1 MGSSALSF
9 GPFLFDPVTASLW
22 REGKSVATGPR
33 PAALLGLLLEA
44 DGRVVT
50 KADLIDRAWPGLAVE
65 EGNLT
70 VQIAALRKL
79 LGARPNGTDW
89 IVTVPRVGYRLPRQ
103 EDAGMATV
111 APQPPTVAVLP
122 FVNLGGDADQ
132 DYFADGV
139 VTEIITALSRF
150 RSFSVVSRR
159 SAFVYKGRSIDV
171 REVAA
176 ELGVRYVLEGSIRRD
191 GAQVRIN
198 VQLVDGVTAANLWA
212 DHFEDGISSMFAF
225 QDHITER
232 VASTVE
238 PTIEIAE
245 IQRSRRDRP
254 NSPAVYDL
262 YLRALA
268 AIIDESIENN
278 AVAYALLREALAI
291 EPENATIL
299 AHAAWAL
306 EHRIAMGWPRLG
318 EDDTAECV
326 SLARRGLQ
334 HCAGDPR
341 LMAHCGMA
349 LVQAGKDYE
358 GGMAVLEAAAAANPN
373 DLFVA
378 ACSGTAALH
387 CGDIDHALE
396 RLHRALRLGPRDP
409 DARFSLTAIAM
420 AEVIRGNYQAAIS
433 FASRSLAL
441 NAHFDPTYWMLIA
454 AHAHLGHMTEARQFL
469 QALEAIAPDVTLESI
484 LAGQAAKNPRRF
496 APVLEGLA
504 LAGMRAR
511 A

>member
-1 MGSSALSF
+1 MGSSTLSF
-9 GPFLFDPVTASLW
+9 GPFLYDPATGSLR
-22 REGKSVATGPR
+22 REGKPVATGQR

-44 DGRVVT
+44 EGRVVT
-50 KADLIDRAWPGLAVE
+50 KADLMERAWQGLAVE
-65 EGNLT
+65 ERNLT

-79 LGARPNGTDW
+79 LGARPNGMDW
-89 IVTVPRVGYRLPRQ
+89 IVTVPRVAYRLPRQ
-103 EDAGMATV
+103 DDAASAPAG
-111 APQPPTVAVLP
+111 PQPPTVAVLP

-139 VTEIITALSRF
+139 VTDIITALARF
-150 RSFSVVSRR
+150 RSFSVVSRN

-171 REVAA
+171 REAA
-176 ELGVRYVLEGSIRRD
+176 AQLGVRYVLEGSIRRE
-191 GAQVRIN
+191 GSQVRIN

-212 DHFEDGISSMFAF
+212 DHFEDGIGGMFAF

-278 AVAYALLREALAI
+278 AIAYGLLQQALAI
-291 EPENATIL
+291 EPENPMIL
-299 AHAAWAL
+299 SHAAWAL

-318 EDDTAECV
+318 DDVAECV

-334 HCAGDPR
+334 HSGGDPR
-341 LMAHCGMA
+341 VMAHCGMA

-387 CGDIDHALE
+387 CGAIDRALE

-420 AEVIRGNYQAAIS
+420 AELIRGNYEAAIS
-433 FASRSLAL
+433 YASRSLAL

-454 AHAHLGHMTEARQFL
+454 AHAHLGHIEEARQFL
-469 QALEAIAPDVTLESI
+469 HALEAIAPDVTLESI
-484 LAGQAAKNPRRF
+484 VAGQPAKDPRRF
-496 APVLEGLA
+496 APVLDGLA
-504 LAGMRAR
+504 GAGMRAR